1 MWLNKVKVY
10 VRLVLKLT
18 QDVEAPASGTLL
30 EIKVQAG
37 EETEVKSVLGI
48 IGDEGESTESS
59 STTESENEEQNN
71 SHSENEEQQ
80 TSDTTSV
87 NEDDSNHD
95 EDTNKSNNVE
105 PQNGKRILYHHLHA
119 RWRRIKL

>member
-1 MWLNKVKVY
+1 MVHYSK
-10 VRLVLKLT
+10 LKFKP
-18 QDVEAPASGTLL
+18 E
-30 EIKVQAG
+30 K
-37 EETEVKSVLGI
+37 ETEVKSVLGI

-105 PQNGKRILYHHLHA
+105 PQNGKRIFISPLA
-119 RWRRIKL
+119 RKMAEDKTLISLEFKVQVVIIV